1 MSREAGAF
9 GQLPRLRNA
18 CKQRSRVH
26 DVGYHKL
33 AWLMGPQMCFC
44 GEASG
49 GGVMKQL
56 VNKDKSEAVSHDG
69 MTSSLFPLSQFG
81 LGFWQ
86 AWWTLA
92 FCTDT
97 LVGTNSA
104 ASLMPDAHLFM
115 FAITTFGYVATLALG
130 RRGILIA
137 GRKGRT
143 IAALLCCAGSLG
155 MAAATYLPASATLA
169 TSILFLLA
177 TVLFSLGNALLLCL
191 WGELWSALAS
201 GKVGRC
207 LYTSYIIAFVL
218 FFIVSPLPVAAR
230 ALILAVLPVI
240 SCAILTLSQDEPRRT
255 PRRPTATQAI
265 PGPLVARG
273 LIAAFVLNFVW
284 GLGLPALGMLGSAPD
299 ALTSNAGLAIALV
312 LLVLL
317 LAYMSVAQPV
327 VEAFSLHGPVEVA
340 LAGGMLLALLLPGEP
355 SVLGYGVTV
364 LGGSCLDMLV
374 MLVATDMAFKTGKP
388 VAFILSLVMLVAR
401 VGSFIGRQICAALLI
416 PGVLAPDK
424 AVLVCVL
431 ATIVCGFWVFTRSTL
446 EGLYRAAPAPQSEGG
461 LEECCRAFAESHALT
476 AREAEVL
483 ALLMHGRSAPYIAE
497 KLSIAQGTAKNHIS
511 NIYRKVGVGDRQSL
525 LNLVEQSGE

>member
-1 MSREAGAF
+1 
-9 GQLPRLRNA
+9 
-18 CKQRSRVH
+18 
-26 DVGYHKL
+26 
-33 AWLMGPQMCFC
+33 MCFC

-56 VNKDKSEAVSHDG
+56 VNKDKSRAVAHDG
-69 MTSSLFPLSQFG
+69 MTGSLLPLSQFG

-97 LVGTNSA
+97 LVG
-104 ASLMPDAHLFM
+104 ASSPAGLMPDAHLFM
-115 FAITTFGYVATLALG
+115 FAIVPLGYVVTFALSC
-130 RRGILIA
+130 RGILVSDY
-137 GRKGRT
+137 KGRM
-143 IAALLCCAGSLG
+143 AAAILCCVGSLG
-155 MAAATYLPASATLA
+155 MAVATYLPTSATFVSSLA
-169 TSILFLLA
+169 FLFA
-177 TVLFSLGNALLLCL
+177 SVLVSLGNALLLCL

-218 FFIVSPLPVAAR
+218 FFAVSPLPVVAR
-230 ALILAVLPVI
+230 ALVLAVLPVI
-240 SCAILTLSQDEPRRT
+240 SCAILALSQDEPRRT
-255 PRRPTATQAI
+255 PRQPAATQAI
-265 PGPLVARG
+265 PGPLVARS

-284 GLGLPALGMLGSAPD
+284 GLGLPALGMLRSAPD
-299 ALTSNAGLAIALV
+299 SLTSSVGFAIALV

-327 VEAFSLHGPVEVA
+327 VEAA
-340 LAGGMLLALLLPGEP
+340 LAGGMLLALLLPGES
-355 SVLGYGVTV
+355 SVLGYGITV

-388 VAFILSLVMLVAR
+388 ATLILSLTMLVAR
-401 VGSFIGRQICAALLI
+401 VGSFIGRQICAALLM

-424 AVLVCVL
+424 TVLVCVL
-431 ATIVCGFWVFTRSTL
+431 AAIVCGFWVFTRSTL
-446 EGLYRAAPAPQSEGG
+446 EGLYRAAPVPQSESG
-461 LEECCRAFAESHALT
+461 LEERCWAFAESHALT

-511 NIYRKVGVGDRQSL
+511 NIYRKAGVGDRQSL

>member
-1 MSREAGAF
+1 
-9 GQLPRLRNA
+9 
-18 CKQRSRVH
+18 
-26 DVGYHKL
+26 
-33 AWLMGPQMCFC
+33 MGPQMCFC

-56 VNKDKSEAVSHDG
+56 VNKDKSEAVSHGG

-86 AWWTLA
+86 AWWTMA

-97 LVGTNSA
+97 LVGTKSA
-104 ASLMPDAHLFM
+104 ASLVPDAHLFM
-115 FAITTFGYVATLALG
+115 FAITTLGYVATLALG
-130 RRGILIA
+130 CRGILIA
-137 GRKGRT
+137 GRKGR
-143 IAALLCCAGSLG
+143 IVAALLCCAGSLG
-155 MAAATYLPASATLA
+155 MAAATYLPASTTLA
-169 TSILFLLA
+169 TSFAFLLA

-284 GLGLPALGMLGSAPD
+284 GLGLPALGMLGPAPD

-446 EGLYRAAPAPQSEGG
+446 EGLYRAAPALQSEGG
-461 LEECCRAFAESHALT
+461 LEECCWAFVESHALT

-511 NIYRKVGVGDRQSL
+511 NIYRKAGVGDRQSL

>member
-1 MSREAGAF
+1 
-9 GQLPRLRNA
+9 
-18 CKQRSRVH
+18 
-26 DVGYHKL
+26 
-33 AWLMGPQMCFC
+33 MCFC

-56 VNKDKSEAVSHDG
+56 VNKDKSKAVAHDG
-69 MTSSLFPLSQFG
+69 MTGSLLPLSQFG

-97 LVGTNSA
+97 LVG
-104 ASLMPDAHLFM
+104 ASSPAGLMPDAHLFM
-115 FAITTFGYVATLALG
+115 FAIVPLGYVVTFALSC
-130 RRGILIA
+130 RGILVSDY
-137 GRKGRT
+137 KGRM
-143 IAALLCCAGSLG
+143 AAAILCCVGSLG
-155 MAAATYLPASATLA
+155 MAVATYLPTSATFVSSLA
-169 TSILFLLA
+169 FLFA
-177 TVLFSLGNALLLCL
+177 SVLVSLGNALLLCL

-218 FFIVSPLPVAAR
+218 FFAVSPLPVVAR
-230 ALILAVLPVI
+230 ALVLAVLPVI
-240 SCAILTLSQDEPRRT
+240 SCAILALSQDEPRRT
-255 PRRPTATQAI
+255 PRQPAATQAI
-265 PGPLVARG
+265 PGPLVARS

-284 GLGLPALGMLGSAPD
+284 GLGLPALGMLRSAPD
-299 ALTSNAGLAIALV
+299 SLTSSVGFAIALV

-327 VEAFSLHGPVEVA
+327 VEAFSLHAPVEVA
-340 LAGGMLLALLLPGEP
+340 LAGGMLLALLLPGES
-355 SVLGYGVTV
+355 SVLGYGITV

-388 VAFILSLVMLVAR
+388 ATLILSLTMLVAR
-401 VGSFIGRQICAALLI
+401 VGSFIGRQICAALLM

-424 AVLVCVL
+424 TVLVCVL
-431 ATIVCGFWVFTRSTL
+431 AAIVCGFWVFTRSTL
-446 EGLYRAAPAPQSEGG
+446 EGLYRAAPVPQSESG
-461 LEECCRAFAESHALT
+461 LEERCWAFAESHALT

-511 NIYRKVGVGDRQSL
+511 NIYRKAGVGDRQSL

>member
-1 MSREAGAF
+1 MVAIWPIG
-9 GQLPRLRNA
+9 G
-18 CKQRSRVH
+18 KI
-26 DVGYHKL
+26 
-33 AWLMGPQMCFC
+33 GPQVSFC
-44 GEASG
+44 GDASG
-49 GGVMKQL
+49 GGIMKQL
-56 VNKDKSEAVSHDG
+56 VNKVKSRAVAHDG
-69 MTSSLFPLSQFG
+69 MTGSLLPLSQFG

-97 LVGTNSA
+97 LVGANSA
-104 ASLMPDAHLFM
+104 ASFMSDAHLLM
-115 FAITTFGYVATLALG
+115 FAITTLGYVVMLALG
-130 RRGILIA
+130 RRGALIS
-137 GRKGRT
+137 GRKGRAT
-143 IAALLCCAGSLG
+143 AAFFCCTGSLG

-169 TSILFLLA
+169 TSTLFLLA

-218 FFIVSPLPVAAR
+218 FFAVSPLPVVVR
-230 ALILAVLPVI
+230 ALVLAVLPVI
-240 SCAILTLSQDEPRRT
+240 SCTILALSQDEPRRA
-255 PRRPTATQAI
+255 PRQPAAAQTI
-265 PGPLVARG
+265 PGPLVARS

-317 LAYMSVAQPV
+317 LAYMSVVQPV
-327 VEAFSLHGPVEVA
+327 VEAFSLHAPVEVA
-340 LAGGMLLALLLPGEP
+340 LAGGMLLALLLPGES
-355 SVLGYGVTV
+355 SVFGYGVTV

-388 VAFILSLVMLVAR
+388 ATFVLSLAMLVSRA
-401 VGSFIGRQICAALLI
+401 GSFVGRQICATLLI
-416 PGVLAPDK
+416 SGVLAPDK

-431 ATIVCGFWVFTRSTL
+431 ATVVCGFWVFTRSTL

-461 LEECCRAFAESHALT
+461 LEELCRAFAESHALT

-483 ALLMHGRSAPYIAE
+483 ALLVHGRSAPYIAE

-511 NIYRKVGVGDRQSL
+511 NIYRKAGVGDRQSL
-525 LNLVEQSGE
+525 LNLVERSGE

>member
-1 MSREAGAF
+1 
-9 GQLPRLRNA
+9 
-18 CKQRSRVH
+18 
-26 DVGYHKL
+26 
-33 AWLMGPQMCFC
+33 MCFC

-56 VNKDKSEAVSHDG
+56 VNKDKSRAVAHDG
-69 MTSSLFPLSQFG
+69 MTGSLLPLSQFG

-97 LVGTNSA
+97 LVGVHSA
-104 ASLMPDAHLFM
+104 ASFMPDAHLLM
-115 FAITTFGYVATLALG
+115 FAITTLGYVATLVLG
-130 RRGILIA
+130 RRGALISGHR
-137 GRKGRT
+137 GRIT
-143 IAALLCCAGSLG
+143 AALLCCSGSLG
-155 MAAATYLPASATLA
+155 MAAATYLPASVTAVTSLLFFLA
-169 TSILFLLA
+169 TI
-177 TVLFSLGNALLLCL
+177 LFSLGNALLLCL

-207 LYTSYIIAFVL
+207 LYTSYIIAFAL
-218 FFIVSPLPVAAR
+218 FFIVSPLPVLVR
-230 ALILAVLPVI
+230 AFVLAILPVVSCVILA
-240 SCAILTLSQDEPRRT
+240 LSQDEPRRT
-255 PRRPTATQAI
+255 PRRKAAVQPI
-265 PGPLVARG
+265 PRPLVARS
-273 LIAAFVLNFVW
+273 LIAAFILNFAW
-284 GLGLPALGMLGSAPD
+284 GLGLPALGMLGLAPD
-299 ALTSNAGLAIALV
+299 ALTSNVGLGIALA

-327 VEAFSLHGPVEVA
+327 VEAFSLHAPVEVA
-340 LAGGMLLALLLPGEP
+340 LAGGMLLALLLPGES

-388 VAFILSLVMLVAR
+388 ATFILSLAMLVAR

-446 EGLYRAAPAPQSEGG
+446 EGLYRAAPVPQSEGG
-461 LEECCRAFAESHALT
+461 LEECCRAFAESHSLT

-497 KLSIAQGTAKNHIS
+497 KLSIAQGTAKNYIS
-511 NIYRKVGVGDRQSL
+511 NIYRKAGVGDRQSL